1 MAPNETAVAAVKRIE
16 EMILQVLRYFR
27 WNRQSDL
34 KRRRRDGESDK
45 AFPLTPPSPSERG
58 RTCERFV
65 NDRGIL
71 ASIPRIEA
79 RPQGSPTTTGTTE
92 RPGAFGPSR
101 RAEWFSLS
109 LWERDGVRGKGLVC
123 RLRLS
128 FQPPA
133 PVPIPSKIA
142 RNHFAGSNPPGV
154 KGLLRN

>member
-1 MAPNETAVAAVKRIE
+1 MAPDERAAEAVKRIE

-27 WNRQSDL
+27 WTRKSDL
-34 KRRRRDGESDK
+34 KRRRGDGESDK
-45 AFPLTPPSPSERG
+45 AFPLTPPSPSGRG

-79 RPQGSPTTTGTTE
+79 RPQGSSTTTCTTE
-92 RPGAFGPSR
+92 RLGALGPSR
-101 RAEWFSLS
+101 RAESFSLS
-109 LWERDGVRGKGLVC
+109 LRERDGVRGKGLVC

-128 FQPPA
+128 VQPPA

-154 KGLLRN
+154 KGLSRN